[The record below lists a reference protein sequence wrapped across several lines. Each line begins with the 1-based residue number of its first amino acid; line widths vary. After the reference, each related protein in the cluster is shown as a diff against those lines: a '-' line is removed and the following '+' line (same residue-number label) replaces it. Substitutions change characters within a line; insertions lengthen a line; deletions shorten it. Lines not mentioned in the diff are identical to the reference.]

1 MVSRPLSIS
10 TWLLLALTTLLAA
23 CSGSRTVAIED
34 GWIER
39 PSDGAPAELHLRLHN
54 GLDQN
59 VRLVGVSV
67 AGSDNARLL
76 STAPEQRLP
85 AIALSAGQT
94 LHIPEDGYR
103 ILIDAAPV
111 QWAEAKSVNLQLA
124 LEQADGQLLTLS
136 YDLHVHDRDEDH
148 HHDH

>member
-1 MVSRPLSIS
+1 MASRSFSIIA
-10 TWLLLALTTLLAA
+10 WLLALTTLLAA
-23 CSGSRTVAIED
+23 CSGSRTVSIED
-34 GWIER
+34 GWVER
-39 PSDGAPAELHLRLHN
+39 PSEDAPAELHLRLRN
-54 GLDQN
+54 GLEQS
-59 VRLVGVSV
+59 VRLVGASV

-76 STAPEQRLP
+76 STTPEQQLP

-94 LHIPEDGYR
+94 LRIPEEGYR

-111 QWAEAKSVNLQLA
+111 QWAAVKSVNLQLA

-136 YDLHVHDRDEDH
+136 YDLHVHDPGEDH